1 MPEEA
6 VVNVTDSRISR
17 LEDAGFKA
25 FKAAERQKAETHA
38 ATVKAALT
46 QSRKAAQHRK

>member
-1 MPEEA
+1 MK
-6 VVNVTDSRISR
+6 VTDSRISR
-17 LEDAGFKA
+17 LEDASFKA
-25 FKAAERQKAETHA
+25 FKAAERQKAEAHA

>member
-1 MPEEA
+1 MK
-6 VVNVTDSRISR
+6 VTDSRMSR

-25 FKAAERQKAETHA
+25 LKAAERQKAETHA